1 MKENFNET
9 MRWLHTYSGL
19 IVGWLFFAI
28 FVTGTSA
35 YYKNEITLWMQ
46 PEFHKSKQNDK
57 TLDIAINKAIEK
69 IERNDKVSVTLPNNR
84 SNLITVRFENSNNKK
99 QTNKRKRRVP
109 PTYYDASN
117 GKKIKETTKTA
128 GGNFLYRFHFELFE
142 VPRSVGRWIV
152 AIATMSMFVAIIT
165 GILIHKKIF
174 KDIFTFRPK
183 NNTRGWMDAHI
194 LPAVAALP
202 FLIMITYSGLI
213 LLTGTIMPWGIKAY
227 FGDNFRAY
235 KQEYIKLYSVDNK
248 ELEAKR
254 VILKNKEVENKANIY
269 SAVNSNSLRQA
280 NYINSNSKRLAFI
293 KAKRQLHNYEYI
305 ETKNIITKETLN
317 LIIKKANEIW
327 PNNIG
332 SFTIIKEKNKN
343 PIIEVSPRV
352 ATTLFNYKMQREVA
366 TYDAKSLT
374 LLDSSILP
382 SLESKVLNTSTT
394 LRALHEAKFADST
407 LRFIFFVSGILGII
421 LIGTGLVLWTQKRKK
436 KNALKKSFGFW
447 LVEKLN
453 LGTIVGIM
461 LALTI
466 YFIAN
471 RVISFDEV
479 NRKDL
484 EINAFF
490 LAWLFSYIHAFLRDT
505 NKAWKEQLLLTAIL
519 FLSLPI
525 INAITVLET
534 FLEVFTRDSIFI
546 YFDIFFIFMA
556 LVSLLIRFILI
567 RKERRKA

>member
-19 IVGWLFFAI
+19 IVGWLLFAI

-46 PEFHKSKQNDK
+46 PEFHKSKQSDK

-69 IERNDKVSVTLPNNR
+69 IERNDKVSVTLPNSR
-84 SNLITVRFENSNNKK
+84 SNLLAVRVENSNKK
-99 QTNKRKRRVP
+99 EQTNKRKKRVP
-109 PTYYDASN
+109 PTYYDASS
-117 GKKIKETTKTA
+117 GEKIEETTKTA
-128 GGNFLYRFHFELFE
+128 GGNFLYRFHFELYE

-165 GILIHKKIF
+165 GILIHKRIF

-227 FGDNFRAY
+227 FGDNYRAY

-248 ELEAKR
+248 EIETKR
-254 VILKNKEVENKANIY
+254 VILQNKEVENKANIY
-269 SAVNSNSLRQA
+269 SAVNSNALRQA
-280 NYINSNSKRLAFI
+280 KNTNNSSKRLALTN
-293 KAKRQLHNYEYI
+293 ANRQLHKYEYI

-317 LIIKKANEIW
+317 SIIKKANEIW

-332 SFTIIKEKNKN
+332 SFTIIKEKDKN
-343 PIIEVSPRV
+343 PIVEVSPRV

-382 SLESKVLNTSTT
+382 TLESNVLNTSTA

-407 LRFIFFVSGILGII
+407 LRFVFFVSGILGII
-421 LIGTGLVLWTQKRKK
+421 LVGTGLVLWTQKRKK
-436 KNALKKSFGFW
+436 KNAIKKGFGFW

-461 LALTI
+461 LGLAV

-471 RVISFDEV
+471 RVMSIDEA
-479 NRKDL
+479 NRRDL

-490 LAWLFSYIHAFLRDT
+490 LAWLFSYIYAFLRDT
-505 NKAWKEQLLLTAIL
+505 NKAWKEQLLLTAVL

-525 INAITVLET
+525 INAITVLNS
-534 FLEVFTRDSIFI
+534 LSEVLTRDSIFI

-556 LVSLLIRFILI
+556 LVCLLIRFILI
-567 RKERRKA
+567 RKERRTA